1 MKFDS
6 IITAI
11 GQDIVLDFIPDKK
24 LILDKKTKETQY
36 KNVFAGGDV
45 LRGADSLINA
55 IGDGKEVAETIIDR
69 AVESQKQN
77 ETDASNK
84 ISLMEFQKKQAYREF
99 GIELPETDITDRE
112 NFKLV
117 NPTLTDEQAR
127 KEAERCLFCNDVCNI
142 CVGVCPNFSN
152 LSFTA
157 MPENIPVYRVSNNNS
172 ENSVEVFDQ
181 LKIKQDV
188 QIINIADFCNECGNC
203 NTFCPTSGAPY
214 ITKPRFYLT
223 EESFS
228 KEEFGFL
235 LQDNSLKYKNAE
247 NGSVETL
254 VLVDGKLIYESDKV
268 KVEFDQNKFLLINI
282 KFKSDSVN
290 SITLEKASEMYFL
303 LFNLRTESI
312 FQM

>member
-1 MKFDS
+1 
-6 IITAI
+6 
-11 GQDIVLDFIPDKK
+11 V
-24 LILDKKTKETQY
+24 
-36 KNVFAGGDV
+36 
-45 LRGADSLINA
+45 
-55 IGDGKEVAETIIDR
+55 
-69 AVESQKQN
+69 
-77 ETDASNK
+77 
-84 ISLMEFQKKQAYREF
+84 
-99 GIELPETDITDRE
+99 PED
-112 NFKLV
+112 
-117 NPTLTDEQAR
+117 
-127 KEAERCLFCNDVCNI
+127 
-142 CVGVCPNFSN
+142 
-152 LSFTA
+152 
-157 MPENIPVYRVSNNNS
+157 IPVYRINKNGNGNS
-172 ENSVEVFDQ
+172 IEVFDH

-203 NTFCPTSGAPY
+203 STFCPTSGAPY